1 MKQNK
6 LVSLKFA
13 FLLLCLWMSVTNCRA
28 DRTSGSVGDLHFDL
42 DVNSAHTE
50 GVIIGIGIND
60 MTVQSTGVLTIPSF
74 VRILSGENVKVTGV
88 SISSYGSSWG
98 LDVVKTLNLP
108 SPLLGNTME
117 YSFDLSR
124 FTNLEGNVNIPE
136 GVQNLICY
144 NLSKL
149 TGVHLPSTLKRI
161 YMENCEQ
168 LTTVDCSA
176 TQLEEIYSFR
186 KCTNLTHIT
195 VPPTLKS
202 IHSEAFTDCPKL
214 QAIDLSST
222 QMEKIEDATF
232 RECSSLEEVKLPHG
246 LKSIGQYAFY
256 KCSKLK
262 GISFPNSL
270 QKLENSAFGDC
281 SGMTGDLYLP
291 DNITEI
297 EYDAFHGCSN
307 LDGTLHLPANLK
319 RLTGGVFAECS
330 KLHYDFAQLPQTLT
344 SLGSS
349 NFSGCMLFTGTPIIP
364 PGVTQLQETFYSCGI
379 SGDVVIPNTVTYFG
393 YRVFS
398 ACPNL
403 RNATIPTTISEI
415 GDGSFAFCK
424 SLEKIH
430 IPSNIKKLGRT
441 VFIGSGI
448 HEITIDEGLEEWEA
462 DFNGQFQDCVNLKSF
477 RFPNSFKQWGHPDY
491 PRWNQNDFTGCTSL
505 EHVDLPTNPSV
516 ITIPINA
523 FLFCK
528 NLKEINIPDNIKCI
542 HALAFAGC
550 SSVSSLHLSANIE
563 ELHTE
568 CLSGLRN
575 LKGKVVIPAS
585 LKKFALQGVFGLC
598 PQLEAV
604 TFEGGQKIEF
614 IKDQF
619 AGSTNSSSFNWYSCD
634 SLKYVDMKNV
644 DASSFTDNSLEIS
657 RNSSNLDDLFAG
669 LEKYTMVYLPEGVPT
684 ANVKTGE
691 ENFVA
696 GNPYTC
702 ENFVVYDNFM
712 LSYNN
717 WRQQHLKPACD
728 YPIQYDFTATK
739 ANYKNRAFTGET
751 CKTLYLPYPTALP
764 AGMAAYELTRLN
776 GSTVYQFTSITAP
789 TLQAN
794 HPYLL
799 RIEDGAASKSFAEEH
814 GGSVPASPDITTT
827 ALTGT
832 NDSGWRFMGTTVTI
846 DNEPAAN
853 MHAYNL
859 DADTWYPVRTD
870 TPTGYIHPFRCFIQS
885 TTGAAAKNFTMIF
898 DNGKT
903 PTAIDTV
910 KAAEQAEADMK
921 SGRYPF
927 YTLDGRNMGSD
938 YNSLPQ
944 GRIYIVNGHKFYK
957 F

>member
-1 MKQNK
+1 M
-6 LVSLKFA
+6 
-13 FLLLCLWMSVTNCRA
+13 
-28 DRTSGSVGDLHFDL
+28 
-42 DVNSAHTE
+42 
-50 GVIIGIGIND
+50 
-60 MTVQSTGVLTIPSF
+60 
-74 VRILSGENVKVTGV
+74 
-88 SISSYGSSWG
+88 
-98 LDVVKTLNLP
+98 
-108 SPLLGNTME
+108 
-117 YSFDLSR
+117 
-124 FTNLEGNVNIPE
+124 
-136 GVQNLICY
+136 
-144 NLSKL
+144 
-149 TGVHLPSTLKRI
+149 
-161 YMENCEQ
+161 
-168 LTTVDCSA
+168 
-176 TQLEEIYSFR
+176 
-186 KCTNLTHIT
+186 
-195 VPPTLKS
+195 
-202 IHSEAFTDCPKL
+202 
-214 QAIDLSST
+214 
-222 QMEKIEDATF
+222 
-232 RECSSLEEVKLPHG
+232 
-246 LKSIGQYAFY
+246 
-256 KCSKLK
+256 
-262 GISFPNSL
+262 
-270 QKLENSAFGDC
+270 
-281 SGMTGDLYLP
+281 
-291 DNITEI
+291 
-297 EYDAFHGCSN
+297 
-307 LDGTLHLPANLK
+307 
-319 RLTGGVFAECS
+319 
-330 KLHYDFAQLPQTLT
+330 
-344 SLGSS
+344 
-349 NFSGCMLFTGTPIIP
+349 
-364 PGVTQLQETFYSCGI
+364 
-379 SGDVVIPNTVTYFG
+379 
-393 YRVFS
+393 
-398 ACPNL
+398 
-403 RNATIPTTISEI
+403 
-415 GDGSFAFCK
+415 
-424 SLEKIH
+424 
-430 IPSNIKKLGRT
+430 
-441 VFIGSGI
+441 
-448 HEITIDEGLEEWEA
+448 
-462 DFNGQFQDCVNLKSF
+462 
-477 RFPNSFKQWGHPDY
+477 
-491 PRWNQNDFTGCTSL
+491 
-505 EHVDLPTNPSV
+505 
-516 ITIPINA
+516 
-523 FLFCK
+523 
-528 NLKEINIPDNIKCI
+528 
-542 HALAFAGC
+542 AFAGC

-814 GGSVPASPDITTT
+814 GVSVPASPDITTT

-846 DNEPAAN
+846 DNEAAAN

-938 YNSLPQ
+938 YNSLSQ

>member
-13 FLLLCLWMSVTNCRA
+13 CLLLCLWTFALNCQAQLVTGRVNNV
-28 DRTSGSVGDLHFDL
+28 DYDLEINA
-42 DVNSAHTE
+42 VPNE
-50 GVIIGIGIND
+50 GVIKNIRIGDPNIF
-60 MTVQSTGVLTIPSF
+60 STGILTIPSTISTNSGTTIK
-74 VRILSGENVKVTGV
+74 VIGLYLS
-88 SISSYGSSWG
+88 SSYNSQH

-108 SPLLGNTME
+108 PSLPGNAIYNSLDISP
-117 YSFDLSR
+117 FI
-124 FTNLEGNVNIPE
+124 NLEGVVNIPE
-136 GVQNLICY
+136 GIQNLMCG
-144 NLSKL
+144 NSKI
-149 TGVHLPSTLKRI
+149 TGLHLPSTLKGI
-161 YMENCEQ
+161 NCGGCEQ
-168 LTTVDCSA
+168 LTSVDCSA
-176 TQLEEIYSFR
+176 TQLENIFGFR
-186 KCTNLTHIT
+186 SCKNLIHVT
-195 VPPTLKS
+195 VPPTLKNIAS
-202 IHSEAFTDCPKL
+202 SSFEYCPKL
-214 QAIDLSST
+214 QSIDLSATNVENIEQST
-222 QMEKIEDATF
+222 FMNCTN
-232 RECSSLEEVKLPHG
+232 LEEVKLPHG
-246 LKSIGQYAFY
+246 LKKIKGYAFSGC
-256 KCSKLK
+256 KKLK
-262 GISFPNSL
+262 GISFPNT
-270 QKLENSAFGDC
+270 LEKIENYAFSYC
-281 SGMTGDLYLP
+281 EGMTGDLYLP

-297 EYDAFHGCSN
+297 GDYTFRGCGN
-307 LDGTLHLPANLK
+307 LDGNLHLPANIISMGYSNFQGC
-319 RLTGGVFAECS
+319 T
-330 KLHYDFAQLPQTLT
+330 KLHYDFSQFPQTLT
-344 SLGSS
+344 SVGDD
-349 NFSGCMLFTGTPIIP
+349 NFWGNMLFTGTPIIP
-364 PGVTQLQETFYSCGI
+364 PGLSQLQGTFRGCGI
-379 SGDVVIPNTVTYFG
+379 SGDVVIPNTVTRLS
-393 YRVFS
+393 YRTF
-398 ACPNL
+398 AGCTNL
-403 RNATIPTTISEI
+403 RNVTLPTTISYI
-415 GDGSFAFCK
+415 GDDCFSGTT

-430 IPSNIKKLGRT
+430 IPGNVKKWGRT
-441 VFIGSGI
+441 VFYGSGI
-448 HEITIDEGLEEWEA
+448 KEITIDEGLEEWESGWG
-462 DFNGQFQDCVNLKSF
+462 GQFGYCYNLKSF
-477 RFPNSFKQWGHPDY
+477 RFPNSFKKWGDPNNRY
-491 PRWNQNDFTGCTSL
+491 YNGGDFLLCRSL
-505 EHVDLPTNPSV
+505 EHVELPTNPNV
-516 ITIPINA
+516 TTIPQDA
-523 FLFCK
+523 FANCTS
-528 NLKEINIPDNIKCI
+528 LKEINIPDNIKCL
-542 HALAFAGC
+542 HSAAFGAC
-550 SSVSSLHLSANIE
+550 MSVSSLHLSSNLE
-563 ELHTE
+563 ELHAR

-585 LKKFALQGVFGLC
+585 VKLFSQKGVFGLC
-598 PQLEAV
+598 KQLEAV
-604 TFEGGQKIEF
+604 TFEGGRKI
-614 IKDQF
+614 DF
-619 AGSTNSSSFNWYSCD
+619 ASDDYSGMTGRMAQGWYSCD

-657 RNSSNLDDLFAG
+657 RNSVSGEGLFAG

-712 LSYNN
+712 LSDNN

-764 AGMAAYELTRLN
+764 TGMAAYELTRLN

-814 GGSVPASPDITTT
+814 GVSVPASPDITTT

-846 DNEPAAN
+846 DNEAAAN

-938 YNSLPQ
+938 YNSLSQ